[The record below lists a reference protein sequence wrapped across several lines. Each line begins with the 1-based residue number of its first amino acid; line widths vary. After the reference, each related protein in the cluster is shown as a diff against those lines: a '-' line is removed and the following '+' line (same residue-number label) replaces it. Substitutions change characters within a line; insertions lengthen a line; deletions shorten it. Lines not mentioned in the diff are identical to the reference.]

1 MGARVLASM
10 PKQNQDKS
18 TENLERRIDELVASV
33 GTATQKLTEEFANA
47 ERPDDQ
53 FETEAMIASAVQAK
67 PKAPQATSTAP
78 PSLDDQV
85 DKMISQAAA
94 SAPAEDAVA
103 TVDAIDGQLSSL
115 ADELLDGDLDHAD
128 AFITPPSAK
137 ATPEEQPP
145 PEPAAAGAADD
156 NIDDDHLLDGDFG
169 DLDDVIAMGES
180 QPPPPPKP
188 KPQPASAAAPAPAP
202 KAAPEAPAP
211 APKPVAAPA
220 PAAPAPTPA
229 PQPESAPAP
238 QADRAVT
245 HDKKRTKSPAAGKRL
260 RVVATH
266 AGNTAYALAERLTK
280 PLDTRPS
287 QLKDITGWLAAVTLF
302 NAVAV
307 WAFLLI
313 GRGPAPGASD
323 EPAVE
328 LVKQPATADASSE
341 EID

>member
-18 TENLERRIDELVASV
+18 TENLERRIDELVASM

-53 FETEAMIASAVQAK
+53 FETEAMIASAMQAK
-67 PKAPQATSTAP
+67 PKAPQAAPSTP

-94 SAPAEDAVA
+94 SAPAADAVA
-103 TVDAIDGQLSSL
+103 TVDSIDGQLSSL

-128 AFITPPSAK
+128 AFITPPIAK

-145 PEPAAAGAADD
+145 PEPAADAADD
-156 NIDDDHLLDGDFG
+156 SIDDDHLLDGDFG

-188 KPQPASAAAPAPAP
+188 KPQPASDAAPAPAP

-211 APKPVAAPA
+211 APKPVATPS
-220 PAAPAPTPA
+220 PAAPA

-260 RVVATH
+260 RVVAQH

-328 LVKQPATADASSE
+328 LVKQPATADASSD